1 MAGSRTEAWSS
12 YLARMREQ
20 PGRVEA
26 FPARP
31 ILAMIER
38 YRGRPVCLTGVDPVG
53 RVRDGVGREYAYVVH
68 GDELVAIRFPKEMQ
82 HCIADLPVEA
92 GWEVVGKIA
101 GTIGVFRKSGA
112 QVRHHHALL
121 VDAEGVASPG
131 ATAVVDD
138 LGGGF
143 GLVPA

>member
-1 MAGSRTEAWSS
+1 MAPSWTEAWSG
-12 YLARMREQ
+12 YLAQVRER
-20 PGRVEA
+20 PNRVEA

-38 YRGRPVCLTGVDPVG
+38 YRGRTVCLDGVEPVC
-53 RVRDGVGREYAYVVH
+53 RVRDGAGREYAYVLR
-68 GDELVAIRFPKEMQ
+68 GDELVAVRFPKDMAAKL
-82 HCIADLPVEA
+82 HDLPSSG

-101 GTIGVFRKSGA
+101 GTVGVFRKIGA

-131 ATAVVDD
+131 AQALVDVS
-138 LGGGF
+138 GG
-143 GLVPA
+143 LQLLPA